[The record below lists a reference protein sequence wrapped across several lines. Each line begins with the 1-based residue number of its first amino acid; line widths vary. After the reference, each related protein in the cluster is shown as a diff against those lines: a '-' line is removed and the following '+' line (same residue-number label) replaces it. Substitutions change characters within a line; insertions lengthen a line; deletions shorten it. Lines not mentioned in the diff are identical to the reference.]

1 MIYIFIAIIILYYT
15 YIHDIKKVYKNKKIH
30 LKFLILIL
38 FFLTGLRHGNGG
50 DTYQY
55 RIFWEL
61 LPTFKDGTWKELT
74 SYRYEMGWVLTSFI
88 IKSTLGSFVY
98 YQLLISALINIG
110 LYKILKKYAKYPF
123 ATMLLFFIAG
133 EQFFWIEFE
142 FMRQTVSV
150 GIFLIWGVKY
160 LEERKIFKY
169 LITICICVLFHF
181 SSAFLFIF
189 PFFWYIDFNNR
200 KTRRRIAI
208 ALPLFLLLTIIIFN
222 YLPTGMSHA
231 FDRFESGLDNM
242 KLENSKVTRLFHV
255 LYYKVFYYTIILI
268 GWLIYKVKI
277 KFQGALLIG
286 VLICIIQPYITGTG
300 RLMFFLFIII
310 DIALAD
316 VFIRISNRNAD
327 MFICL
332 IIVYI
337 ITSNILFYRRYSD
350 PHNTFFLYPYYSWF
364 EEEPVSH
371 KREFTYRKTVENTI
385 EYQIYDKHK

>member
-1 MIYIFIAIIILYYT
+1 MIYIFVAIIILYFT
-15 YIHDIKKVYKNKKIH
+15 YVHDIQKVYKNKGDH
-30 LKFLILIL
+30 LKILFWIF

-61 LPTFKDGTWKELT
+61 LPTFENATWKELT

-88 IKSTLGSFVY
+88 VKSTLGSFVF

-110 LYKILKKYAKYPF
+110 LYKVVKKYAKYPF
-123 ATMLLFFIAG
+123 ATMLLFYIAG

-160 LEERKIFKY
+160 LEEHKIFKY
-169 LITICICVLFHF
+169 IITICICVLFHF
-181 SSAFLFIF
+181 SSAFLFVF

-200 KTRRRIAI
+200 KTRKRIAI
-208 ALPLFLLLTIIIFN
+208 ALPLFLLFTIIIFN
-222 YLPTGMSHA
+222 YLPTGVSHA
-231 FDRFESGLDNM
+231 FDRFESGLDNIT
-242 KLENSKVTRLFHV
+242 LDNSELIRLFHV
-255 LYYKVFYYTIILI
+255 LYYEVFYYTIILI
-268 GWLIYKVKI
+268 GGLQYKVKI
-277 KFQGALLIG
+277 KFHGALLIG
-286 VLICIIQPYITGTG
+286 VLICIIQPYMKESG

-316 VFIRISNRNAD
+316 VFLRISNKKAD

-332 IIVYI
+332 IIVYA
-337 ITSNILFYRRYSD
+337 ITSNILFYRRYTD
-350 PHNTFFLYPYYSWF
+350 PRSTHFLYPYYSWF
-364 EEEPVSH
+364 EEEPASH
-371 KREFTYRKTVENTI
+371 KREFVYRKTVATTI
-385 EYQIYDKHK
+385 EYQIYDKNK